1 MEFPQ
6 SLRVF
11 LPIFVNDPIFFIILV
26 QARGEKRSILD
37 ILTWSLSSL
46 GGRIGRKNLR
56 LTSPRFPFP
65 NRLQT
70 HLSAALDW
78 PSLRCTKSPTGG
90 RGCRVSA
97 IWKQGGMCCP
107 ARLLFK
113 GIGLLSSRS
122 LLVAADITSFRRR
135 VGSVPVCWGAGE
147 AGGFSKLNI
156 HLVF

>member
-1 MEFPQ
+1 MEFPL

-11 LPIFVNDPIFFIILV
+11 FPRFVNDPIFFIILV

-46 GGRIGRKNLR
+46 GGAGGGSAEKNLR

-90 RGCRVSA
+90 RGCWVSV
-97 IWKQGGMCCP
+97 IWKRGGMCCP
-107 ARLLFK
+107 VCLLFK
-113 GIGLLSSRS
+113 GIGLLTSKSF
-122 LLVAADITSFRRR
+122 LVAVAHHRSED
-135 VGSVPVCWGAGE
+135 GSLVSLSA
-147 AGGFSKLNI
+147 AGGSQS
-156 HLVF
+156 